1 LSAFIDDVKA
11 TFMIPIRTA
20 AFILIF
26 LAVASAP
33 FAVALPD
40 EDTRA
45 DVYQIIHAGPDR
57 VWRLNKK
64 TGEVTVCTLEN
75 DHLVCVP
82 GVEAPKSQTPTF
94 DQIEAER
101 ARAAAESEQRRKE
114 ENAKRMAVLD
124 RMIAA
129 FRQFIH
135 AAIEADNGEAG
146 K

>member
-1 LSAFIDDVKA
+1 
-11 TFMIPIRTA
+11 MIPIRTA
-20 AFILIF
+20 TFILAV
-26 LAVASAP
+26 LAAVSAP
-33 FAVALPD
+33 IAAALPD
-40 EDTRA
+40 EGAPA

-57 VWRLNKK
+57 VWRLNKV

-101 ARAAAESEQRRKE
+101 ARAAAEAEQRRKE
-114 ENAKRMAVLD
+114 EDAKRIAVLD

-135 AAIEADNGEAG
+135 AAIEADDSKAG

>member
-1 LSAFIDDVKA
+1 
-11 TFMIPIRTA
+11 MIRIRTA
-20 AFILIF
+20 VFALAALIS
-26 LAVASAP
+26 LSAP
-33 FAVALPD
+33 FAAALAD
-40 EDTRA
+40 DDRRA

-57 VWRLNKK
+57 VWRLNKM

-82 GVEAPKSQTPTF
+82 GVEAPKSQSPTF
-94 DQIEAER
+94 DQIEADR
-101 ARAAAESEQRRKE
+101 ARTAAEAEQRRKE
-114 ENAKRMAVLD
+114 ENAKRIAVLD

-135 AAIEADNGEAG
+135 AAIEADNSEAD